1 MSVDSYNSD
10 KVKLQESITKVYE
23 KMKESPSERSA
34 YPEIQKETSHR
45 SYKQEVVYQLVG
57 AVAIVSVLFTIRRFA
72 SR

>member
-10 KVKLQESITKVYE
+10 KVKLQESITKVYDTL
-23 KMKESPSERSA
+23 KENPSERST
-34 YPEIQKETSHR
+34 YPEIQKETNHR
-45 SYKQEVVYQLVG
+45 SYKQELVYQLVS